1 LHDELRP
8 GKPRSISDADVG
20 RVIVKTLEEQPA
32 GATHWST
39 RSRAPRPGDLFFKE
53 VGLPTEQR
61 AATFL
66 ASYDVEK
73 DLDTALA

>member
-1 LHDELRP
+1 
-8 GKPRSISDADVG
+8 
-20 RVIVKTLEEQPA
+20 VIVHDGKRATITAGILRYLECLYV
-32 GATHWST
+32 
-39 RSRAPRPGDLFFKE
+39 DLFFKE